1 MNRII
6 TVIAI
11 AGLMTGCAS
20 NKHWTKASVTQE
32 QASQDWAA
40 CELVAAQIARAEV
53 GGAQTYSGPV
63 RQQMYHSGRISNG
76 YNTYNYSGNSY
87 TQGASQSEVAGYNAG
102 ASFGNGFAYGMAQ
115 AKHQGNCMQA
125 RGYHLESN

>member
-20 NKHWTKASVTQE
+20 NKHWMKASVTQE

-63 RQQMYHSGRISNG
+63 RQQMYHSGSISNG
-76 YNTYNYSGNSY
+76 YNTYNYSGSSY

-102 ASFGNGFAYGMAQ
+102 ASFGNGFAYGIAQ
-115 AKHQGNCMQA
+115 AKHQGHCMQA
-125 RGYHLESN
+125 RGYHLES